1 MLGESALNLVKEA
14 ARNQSNLNAFNEDL
28 VRQTI
33 EETRRL
39 WEQNRS
45 EVAETSAIGPATTLR
60 HAAIERNKRC
70 MLAYLGHRAQL
81 LQDMRWQ
88 MGAVLPPEVR
98 ACCLNI
104 TFQYNVLHTMY
115 RSQVKLNTCEPELE
129 MFTRYSKLL
138 AGYMRGVGTDLTTD
152 VSPPKC
158 LYIEVRAVTSSIL
171 S

>member
-98 ACCLNI
+98 AFFN
-104 TFQYNVLHTMY
+104 TMFCTQCIGP
-115 RSQVKLNTCEPELE
+115 R
-129 MFTRYSKLL
+129 
-138 AGYMRGVGTDLTTD
+138 
-152 VSPPKC
+152 
-158 LYIEVRAVTSSIL
+158 L

>member
-28 VRQTI
+28 VRQTS

-98 ACCLNI
+98 AC
-104 TFQYNVLHTMY
+104 
-115 RSQVKLNTCEPELE
+115 
-129 MFTRYSKLL
+129 
-138 AGYMRGVGTDLTTD
+138 
-152 VSPPKC
+152 
-158 LYIEVRAVTSSIL
+158 
-171 S
+171 

>member
-1 MLGESALNLVKEA
+1 MLGESGLNLVKEA

-88 MGAVLPPEVR
+88 MGAVLPPEVG

-104 TFQYNVLHTMY
+104 
-115 RSQVKLNTCEPELE
+115 P
-129 MFTRYSKLL
+129 
-138 AGYMRGVGTDLTTD
+138 
-152 VSPPKC
+152 
-158 LYIEVRAVTSSIL
+158 IL
-171 S
+171 SSAHNVSVPG